1 MNQQKINVPTGDEY
15 IIREQT
21 GADDDLLSKLDVDE
35 ATVLNR
41 YIAAIIIS
49 GPNEKRL
56 TLKDVEELLL
66 RDKYIILFK
75 SRIFS
80 LSDKL
85 IFSYNWPEQ
94 DEPIEYEVDLKDYV
108 WDYSKPF
115 PKLGDEDYC
124 SDMIPP
130 YDNKE
135 KEVTFTLT
143 SGKVVS
149 FGLLDG
155 VGEKYLLGVKPM
167 ERSINKQLVARA
179 FKVDDGSKMVTVKN
193 FQVFSSRDM
202 MEIRNKVDIVDPPVE
217 GNTTI
222 VNPADGASADLPIIG
237 IKDFTIP

>member
-1 MNQQKINVPTGDEY
+1 
-15 IIREQT
+15 
-21 GADDDLLSKLDVDE
+21 
-35 ATVLNR
+35 
-41 YIAAIIIS
+41 
-49 GPNEKRL
+49 
-56 TLKDVEELLL
+56 
-66 RDKYIILFK
+66 
-75 SRIFS
+75 
-80 LSDKL
+80 
-85 IFSYNWPEQ
+85 
-94 DEPIEYEVDLKDYV
+94 
-108 WDYSKPF
+108 
-115 PKLGDEDYC
+115 
-124 SDMIPP
+124 MIPP

-222 VNPADGASADLPIIG
+222 VNPRRWS
-237 IKDFTIP
+237 